1 MKVLLVGPSH
11 RPFLGGAQTLR
22 EAMARRL
29 VADGHQV
36 TLLTTNVRQPSDF
49 WQPPK
54 GGLSP
59 LPAVERVEGLVIERL
74 PLTYPWPAPYAFG
87 VLRRAG
93 HWLGRLGLPTSLA
106 RPLQWRLSS
115 AMPPLPGLSAAL
127 DRLVPSADLVQVEDA
142 SWDGLFAA
150 AARAALRDGKP
161 LVALPLMHLSS
172 AGISAQYQMAHQVDI
187 YRKASAVL
195 VISAREGDTL
205 AQLGVAP
212 ERIHRLT
219 LGIDSPVVSPQGLD
233 IAAFRRKYGL
243 NSPFVAFLGANT
255 YDKGAYTLA
264 LAVAHLNRAGARV
277 GLVCAGPQ
285 SDGLRAFMERQPP
298 EVRDA
303 LRKQVHILGVVDERC
318 KQQLL
323 SAMDVLALPSQVDAF
338 GLVFLEAWLH
348 SKPVIGA
355 RAGGIPDLV
364 VHEETGLLVPFADV
378 AALAMAIRRL
388 LADSALALR
397 LGSAGHREV
406 LERYTWEHTY
416 RQLLEVYSSS
426 Q

>member
-36 TLLTTNVRQPSDF
+36 TLLTTNARQPSDY

-54 GGLSP
+54 GGPSP
-59 LPAVERVEGLVIERL
+59 LPAVERVDGLVIERL

-87 VLRRAG
+87 VIRRAG
-93 HWLGRLGLPTSLA
+93 HWLGRLGLPASLA

-127 DRLVPSADLVQVEDA
+127 DRLVPPADLVQVEDA
-142 SWDGLFAA
+142 SWDGLFVA

-195 VISAREGDTL
+195 VISAGEEDAL

-219 LGIDSPVVSPQGLD
+219 LGIDPQVAMLSD
-233 IAAFRRKYGL
+233 SDVAEFRRQYTLSGPL
-243 NSPFVAFLGANT
+243 VAFLGANT

-264 LAVAHLNRAGARV
+264 LAVAQLNLAGFR
-277 GLVCAGPQ
+277 LECVCAGPQ
-285 SDGLRAFMERQPP
+285 SDGLCAYIERQPS
-298 EVRDA
+298 EVRNV
-303 LRKQVHILGVVDERC
+303 LHERTRILGVVDERT
-318 KQQLL
+318 KHQLL
-323 SAMDVLALPSQVDAF
+323 SAMDMLALPSQVDAF

-348 SKPVIGA
+348 GKPVIGA

-364 VHEETGLLVPFADV
+364 KHEQTGLLVPFGDA
-378 AALAMAIRRL
+378 AALAAAIRRL

-416 RQLLEVYSSS
+416 RQLIEVYSSS